1 MKLKLPGCGWWQVE
15 ASNFTLSSGASKK
28 TLTAQLRELENDGI
42 ISRKV
47 IPTVPAA

>member
-1 MKLKLPGCGWWQVE
+1 MVGGKWKPLILRY
-15 ASNFTLSSGASKK
+15 LDGASKK